1 MSLLETFRSRS
12 MSKDMPSTLTRC
24 CDSTYTSCTL
34 EKALPSQG
42 DTAVSLFLCR
52 CGGVTAAM
60 TACFISGVMARRL
73 QSKYDDDDT
82 EEEVYEGADVEV
94 S

>member
-1 MSLLETFRSRS
+1 

-24 CDSTYTSCTL
+24 CDSTYTLCTL

-42 DTAVSLFLCR
+42 DTAVSLLLCG
-52 CGGVTAAM
+52 CGGVTATM
-60 TACFISGVMARRL
+60 TRSFIWGVMATGRL
-73 QSKYDDDDT
+73 QSKYDDEET
-82 EEEVYEGADVEV
+82 EDEVYEGADVEV